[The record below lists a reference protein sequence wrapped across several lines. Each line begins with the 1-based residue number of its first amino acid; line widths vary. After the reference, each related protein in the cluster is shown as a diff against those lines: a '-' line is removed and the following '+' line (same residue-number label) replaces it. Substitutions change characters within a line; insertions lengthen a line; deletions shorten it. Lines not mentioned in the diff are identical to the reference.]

1 MYSEMDK
8 AILAMSLTDDD
19 DAPYNLPDLPKY
31 YDTERN
37 ANSLI
42 GRLHSPEHQS
52 MANLILDMPRKWQ
65 KYSRVEESL
74 LQEREI
80 SIHLQPCS

>member
-1 MYSEMDK
+1 MDK

-52 MANLILDMPRKWQ
+52 MANLILDMSRKWQ
-65 KYSRVEESL
+65 KYSRVRGITFTR
-74 LQEREI
+74 ERDFNSSSTMLMI
-80 SIHLQPCS
+80 